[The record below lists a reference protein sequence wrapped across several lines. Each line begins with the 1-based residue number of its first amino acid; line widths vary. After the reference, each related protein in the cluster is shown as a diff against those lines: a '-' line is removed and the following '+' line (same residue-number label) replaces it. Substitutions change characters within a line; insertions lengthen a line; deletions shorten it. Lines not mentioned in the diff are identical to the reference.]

1 MALSK
6 CTRRM
11 PNGSYI
17 LLRTIIAGWE
27 GSAHDD
33 RVLVEDAVRIKGHA
47 VAEVVAEVV
56 AGCGPCAL
64 VVTASFLPTTPAYSL
79 MKHFIDERS
88 INHQSATKYYS
99 IPFSC

>member
-1 MALSK
+1 MALSS

-33 RVLVEDAVRIKGHA
+33 RVLHIIVEDAVRIKGHA

-56 AGCGPCAL
+56 TEVVAGCGPCAL
-64 VVTASFLPTTPAYSL
+64 VVRSSSFLLYRSFKTFHSTTP
-79 MKHFIDERS
+79 FIRL
-88 INHQSATKYYS
+88 
-99 IPFSC
+99 